1 MRERTDTVGMPWGW
15 LMALALIV
23 VAATTAEAADDRTDA
38 LGARDREE
46 LLGYA
51 RDTWRSVA
59 EMAEGTPLPVDGL
72 RHLPNGKWQLSPKT
86 TPTDIGVYLWS
97 VLAAERLGIIDAAE
111 AHRRLKRTLGGLER
125 GQRVHSFYFD
135 TIDPRTGEGLKKSPY
150 TDEPITGILS
160 SVDNAWLATGL
171 TVVRNA
177 YPALRERADGLLQ
190 PMNFGFFYVPF
201 APVDSRHHPG
211 LIRGPYF
218 VKSGTFGGFHQ
229 LINTEQRII
238 TYLAIARGQAPAE
251 HYYRIER
258 TLKIG
263 EMKQSQEPQGVWRSY
278 LGVQVFEGHY
288 TYRDARI
295 VPSWGGSMFEALM
308 PTLFVPEEA
317 WAPRGWGVNHRLYV
331 RAHIEHGLEVAGYGY
346 WGFSPACDPAGG
358 YRTYGVE
365 GLGSDP
371 TGYTSHDVD
380 PHVPAGRRPR
390 GPSSNGVVTP
400 HASFLALRFAPS
412 EAMANLRKLREHFPV
427 YGDHGF
433 LDSVN
438 VSRGVVADRVLML
451 DQGMILAVIANAL
464 VDDAMRR
471 AFVDE
476 STERILRPMMAPEEF
491 TAGPVPAEAH
501 PPGGGAGPFGAKA
514 GR

>member
-1 MRERTDTVGMPWGW
+1 MSWGW
-15 LMALALIV
+15 LMALVA
-23 VAATTAEAADDRTDA
+23 VAATTAAAADDRSDA
-38 LGARDREE
+38 LGVHDREE
-46 LLGYA
+46 LLGYG

-72 RHLPNGKWQLSPKT
+72 RHLPNGTWQPSPKT

-97 VLAAERLGIIDAAE
+97 VLAAERLGILDAAE
-111 AHRRLKRTLGGLER
+111 AHRRLDRTLGGLER
-125 GQRVHSFYFD
+125 GQRVHGFYFD
-135 TIDPRTGEGLKKSPY
+135 TIDPRTGAGLRTSPY
-150 TDEPITGILS
+150 TGEPIPGILS

-177 YPALRERADGLLQ
+177 YPALRDRADGLLK
-190 PMNFGFFYVPF
+190 PMDFGFFYVPF
-201 APVDSRHHPG
+201 DAADPRHHPG
-211 LIRGPYF
+211 LIQGPYR
-218 VKSGTFGGFHQ
+218 VVGKTFGGFHQ

-238 TYLAIARGQAPAE
+238 SYLAVARGQAPAE
-251 HYYRIER
+251 HYYRVER
-258 TLKIG
+258 TLRIG

-278 LGVQVFEGHY
+278 LGIRVFEGHY
-288 TYRDARI
+288 TLRGKRI

-317 WAPRGWGVNHRLYV
+317 WAPRSWGVNHRLYV
-331 RAHIEHGLEVAGYGY
+331 RAQIEHGLEVAGYGY

-371 TGYTSHDVD
+371 LGYTSHDVD
-380 PHVPAGRRPR
+380 PHAPAGRRPK
-390 GPSSNGVVTP
+390 GQSANGVVTP
-400 HASFLALRFAPS
+400 HASFLALRFAPN
-412 EAMANLRKLREHFPV
+412 EAMANLRKLRERFPV

-438 VSRGVVADRVLML
+438 VSKGVVADRVLML
-451 DQGMILAVIANAL
+451 DQWMILAAIANAL
-464 VDDAMRR
+464 ADDAMRR

-476 STERILRPMMAPEEF
+476 PTERILRPMMAPEEF
-491 TAGPVPAEAH
+491 TAGPAPAEAH